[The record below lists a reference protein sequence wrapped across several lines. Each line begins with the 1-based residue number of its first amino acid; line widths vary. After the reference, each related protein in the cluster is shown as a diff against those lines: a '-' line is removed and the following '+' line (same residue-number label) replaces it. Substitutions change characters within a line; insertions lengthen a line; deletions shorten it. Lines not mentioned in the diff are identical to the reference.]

1 MSAVGKVASK
11 LADVVTGGVDE
22 VRSTVA
28 AYKAAREARDIAIA
42 ERALVVGHH
51 RAAREAG
58 LSPSRVR
65 QILHDVT
72 APRAEGD
79 DREGDPQ

>member
-1 MSAVGKVASK
+1 MASRF
-11 LADVVTGGVDE
+11 ADAVTGGVDE

-72 APRAEGD
+72 APR
-79 DREGDPQ
+79 DREGDPS

>member
-1 MSAVGKVASK
+1 VSAVGKVASK
-11 LADVVTGGVDE
+11 LAEVVNGGVDE

-28 AYKAAREARDIAIA
+28 AYKAAREARDLAIA

-72 APRAEGD
+72 APRSDQGD
-79 DREGDPQ
+79 RQEDPQ